1 MNRFMMGSNPPSS
14 TNKAKGHLRV
24 AFCFIGEVAADA
36 KHRSGFS
43 RSLRSKR
50 RQRPQGD
57 QSPGHCRWPVHTA
70 LSKYATMS
78 QAKSAIQQNL
88 QMKLLHSVV

>member
-1 MNRFMMGSNPPSS
+1 
-14 TNKAKGHLRV
+14 V

-57 QSPGHCRWPVHTA
+57 QSPGHRRWPEHTS
-70 LSKYATMS
+70 LSKYATMWAKFVDHYIKLS
-78 QAKSAIQQNL
+78 QQFSTIYE
-88 QMKLLHSVV
+88 